1 MPIGGVMFKK
11 FLLLILVL
19 SAVLTACSTV
29 EEDSIPWDN
38 LQVLPETNPE
48 YLGSYHF
55 ERCFGFGSNRACR
68 SEFGE
73 WSSDLELLIDRNRKI
88 CFGGFEEGKLYASPG
103 YEWVPTRSAGRTCI
117 QLQKKG
123 K

>member
-19 SAVLTACSTV
+19 SAVLTACSIV
-29 EEDSIPWDN
+29 EEDSIPWDRIEI
-38 LQVLPETNPE
+38 LPETNPE
-48 YLGSYHF
+48 YLGSYRF
-55 ERCFGFGSNRACR
+55 ERCWGNPLDRVC
-68 SEFGE
+68 EPEYGE
-73 WSSDLELLIDRNRKI
+73 WTSDLELLVDQNREI
-88 CFGGFEEGKLYASPG
+88 CFGGFEEGKVYAQPD
-103 YEWVPTRSAGRTCI
+103 YEWVEIRYQGRNCI